1 MAHEA
6 HERRETQRS
15 SQELFP
21 WDVGIFDAHCH
32 PTDTM
37 ASIPSIAGSMR
48 ARTLTVMATR
58 SQDQELVAAVADRYG
73 VKTKEAITTTTT
85 GFQNN
90 GSRSDSASP
99 SAHHPEKVIPSF
111 GWHPWFS
118 HQLYDDTLAA
128 GELTFDPSSSDQE
141 AQKQHH
147 YDAVLTPSPSSREDE
162 DFIKHLPD
170 PQPLSAFIA
179 QTRRYLEAHPCA
191 LVGEIG
197 LDKAFRLPSHDPA
210 PDDGMTPGRRNGQ
223 RLSPYR
229 VNMDHQARILKAQL
243 GLAGEMGRAVSVH
256 GVQGPGNLH
265 DTLKSTWRGHEK
277 RVVSSRERKRIAEG
291 VNEDF
296 SDSESDSAGEDEP
309 LDHAGALVKK
319 RAYKPKPFPPRICL
333 HSFSS
338 GLQTLKQYVDDK
350 SIPAKI
356 FFSFSLLVNYS
367 NGAHQHERR
376 KHIADDVIRACP
388 DDRILLESDLHS
400 AGQEMDDLLEEIYRK
415 VCEVKGWDLRE
426 GAERIKRN
434 FEEFIFG

>member
-1 MAHEA
+1 MD
-6 HERRETQRS
+6 ETQPS
-15 SQELFP
+15 SSEPSDELFP

-37 ASIPSIAGSMR
+37 ASIPSIADSMR

-58 SQDQELVAAVADRYG
+58 SQDQGLVAAVADRYG
-73 VKTKEAITTTTT
+73 VQSQGAITRS
-85 GFQNN
+85 QPN
-90 GSRSDSASP
+90 GNRSGSASP
-99 SAHHPEKVIPSF
+99 SAAHDLEKVIPSF

-118 HQLYDDTLAA
+118 HQLYDDTLSAA
-128 GELTFDPSSSDQE
+128 ELTFDPSAPDQC
-141 AQKQHH
+141 AQKLRH
-147 YDAVLTPSPSSREDE
+147 YDAVLAPPPSSREDE
-162 DFIKHLPD
+162 DFVRHLPD
-170 PQPLSAFIA
+170 PQPLSAFVA
-179 QTRRYLEAHPCA
+179 QTRRYLEAHPWA

-223 RLSPYR
+223 RLSSYR
-229 VNMDHQARILKAQL
+229 VSMDHQARILKAQL
-243 GLAGEMGRAVSVH
+243 GLAGDMGRAVSVH
-256 GVQGPGNLH
+256 GVQGPGNLY

-296 SDSESDSAGEDEP
+296 SDSDPDLEGEDEP
-309 LDHAGALVKK
+309 GGHAGALVKK
-319 RAYKPKPFPPRICL
+319 KTHKPKPFPPRICL

-338 GLQTLKQYVDDK
+338 GVQTLKQYADDK

-376 KHIADDVIRACP
+376 KHIADEVIRACP

-400 AGQEMDDLLEEIYRK
+400 AGQEMDDLLEEIYRR
-415 VCEVKGWDLRE
+415 VCEVKGWTLRE
-426 GAERIKRN
+426 GAKRIKRN
-434 FEEFIFG
+434 YEEFIFG